1 MRPTVLRNPPRTSR
15 TIRDGL
21 RFCHAVRPPR
31 GVAGQKRPRLG
42 YDLPLMYNCGHA
54 HNAASLEDNFMS
66 AAVDRVGKTVFLS
79 SDRMIGLSDTI
90 FGVAMTLQAST
101 LLASIQTLKGSA
113 ADIIQDMR
121 GQFIAVTLSFAISGS
136 YWIVQQRRL
145 AMIGAVT
152 PLQALL
158 HFLFLFLFVLLPFS
172 TGIWGQYAETR
183 SVVVIYGGHLLLIA
197 LVNLLL
203 WIDMHR
209 TVAAHAQI
217 VRASLALALF
227 VVALVLGSIKPVF
240 APYLWFGV
248 FATSFIGPKLARRF
262 F

>member
-1 MRPTVLRNPPRTSR
+1 M
-15 TIRDGL
+15 
-21 RFCHAVRPPR
+21 
-31 GVAGQKRPRLG
+31 K
-42 YDLPLMYNCGHA
+42 
-54 HNAASLEDNFMS
+54 
-66 AAVDRVGKTVFLS
+66 AAVDGVGNSVFLS

-101 LLASIQTLKGSA
+101 LLLSIPTLKGSV
-113 ADIIQDMR
+113 ADILEGMR
-121 GQFIAVTLSFAISGS
+121 GQSIAVALSFVISGS

-145 AMIGAVT
+145 AMIRSVT
-152 PLQALL
+152 PLQTLL

-172 TGIWGQYAETR
+172 TGLWGQYGETR
-183 SVVVIYGGHLLLIA
+183 PVVVIYGSHLLLIA

-217 VRASLALALF
+217 VRSSLAVALF
-227 VVALVLGSIKPVF
+227 VLALLLGSIRPVF

-248 FATSFIGPKLARRF
+248 FATSFIGPNLARRF
-262 F
+262 FCS

>member
-1 MRPTVLRNPPRTSR
+1 M
-15 TIRDGL
+15 
-21 RFCHAVRPPR
+21 
-31 GVAGQKRPRLG
+31 K
-42 YDLPLMYNCGHA
+42 
-54 HNAASLEDNFMS
+54 
-66 AAVDRVGKTVFLS
+66 AAVDGVGNSVFLS

-101 LLASIQTLKGSA
+101 LLLSIPTLKGSV
-113 ADIIQDMR
+113 ADILEGMR
-121 GQFIAVTLSFAISGS
+121 GQSIAVALSFVISGS

-145 AMIGAVT
+145 AMIRSVT
-152 PLQALL
+152 PLQTLL

-172 TGIWGQYAETR
+172 TGLWGQYGETR
-183 SVVVIYGGHLLLIA
+183 PVVVIYGSHLLLIA

-217 VRASLALALF
+217 VRSSLAVALF
-227 VVALVLGSIKPVF
+227 VLALLLGSIRPVF

-248 FATSFIGPKLARRF
+248 FATSFIGPNLARRF
-262 F
+262 FGS